1 MSYRDNYD
9 NINWGKCTFKPVKST
24 KRTKSHQVMG
34 DIQEFVSPIDKTV
47 IGSRSQIREHERNFG
62 II

>member
-9 NINWGKCTFKPVKST
+9 NINWKKYTFKPVKVT

-34 DIQEFVSPIDKTV
+34 DILMELLSIQGLEEYN
-47 IGSRSQIREHERNFG
+47 RG
-62 II
+62 IQQRVQAETD